1 LIAGLRETS
10 ALETFA
16 RMSPLGGD
24 VRIDGESSLDVS
36 ACSAGD
42 ASVICPRRDF
52 LETAKS

>member
-1 LIAGLRETS
+1 MIADLRETS
-10 ALETFA
+10 APETFA

-24 VRIDGESSLDVS
+24 GRIDGESSLGVS
-36 ACSAGD
+36 VRSAGD

>member
-1 LIAGLRETS
+1 MRETS

-16 RMSPLGGD
+16 RMSPLGGA
-24 VRIDGESSLDVS
+24 VRIDGESSFGVS
-36 ACSAGD
+36 ESSAGD

>member
-1 LIAGLRETS
+1 LRETS